1 MQSDL
6 HFSAVA
12 AVVGVGVHLGA
23 TCACVLRIHALI
35 LFHASQRISEN
46 QMESG
51 AALRNRETFSR
62 LSVRRPSDPLLEF
75 RFAHSYTDL
84 GRSAPHR
91 SGQGARLEAT
101 ARVGAGFPQVLAL
114 LFLSGSKVSLGNEV
128 RNIYELFL
136 LLRYSSLRN
145 SNI

>member
-46 QMESG
+46 RMESG
-51 AALRNRETFSR
+51 AALRNRETLSR